1 MTRATLRTVWL
12 PVALG
17 GALGA
22 TARHLTALAMIAL
35 FGTGFPWGTLF
46 ANGLGSLII
55 GFAAASISGAHNEAR
70 RQFLLAGFCGGFT
83 TFSIFSLEMLVML
96 EAGRIGAAALYLG
109 MSLAV
114 WLCAVAIGY
123 ETGRRLGAG
132 A

>member
-1 MTRATLRTVWL
+1 MTRAMLHKVWL

-22 TARHLTALAMIAL
+22 TARHLTALSTMAL
-35 FGTGFPWGTLF
+35 LGPVFPWGTLI

-55 GFAAASISGAHNEAR
+55 GFAAASISGAENEAR
-70 RQFLLAGFCGGFT
+70 RQFLIAGFCGGFT

-109 MSLAV
+109 LSLAV

-123 ETGRRLGAG
+123 ETGRRLVAG